1 MTNTEEIVGTF
12 GPSYRE
18 VAVGRILHVA
28 RETSLRLDCG
38 MEIADFPL
46 AYQTYGTLNE
56 TASNAVL
63 VCHGLTADQY
73 VASPHPVT
81 GKEGWWDYLIGPV
94 KPLDTNKFFVIC
106 SNVIGGCM
114 GSFGPKS
121 VNPATGREY
130 GLDFPVLTIA
140 DMARAQALLVEAL
153 GVSKLACIIG
163 GSMGGMIALQFTSLF
178 PERVGAVVAAAT
190 SARQS
195 PQNIAFNEIGRQA
208 IMVDPEWNHGRYFE
222 ERRFPAR
229 GLAVARMAAHMTYLS
244 ESGLQAK
251 FGRDLQDRD
260 QVTFGFEADFQIES
274 YLRHQG
280 SSFVER
286 FDPNSYFYITRALDY
301 FDLAAAN
308 EGRLSRAFAG
318 CEKTRFLVLSFS
330 TDWLYPTSESM
341 KLVKALNA
349 VSAPV
354 SFTEIESD
362 RGHDAFL
369 LEIPEYVD
377 CLKGFFNSL

>member
-1 MTNTEEIVGTF
+1 MTITEHITETF
-12 GPSYRE
+12 GPSYRA
-18 VAVGRILHVA
+18 VAVGKIMTVA
-28 RETSLRLDCG
+28 KDRPLQLDCG
-38 MEIADFPL
+38 TEIDNFPV
-46 AYQTYGTLNE
+46 AFQTYGELNDM
-56 TASNAVL
+56 ASNAVL

-73 VASPHPVT
+73 VASTHPVT
-81 GKEGWWDYLIGPV
+81 GKPGWWDYLIGPG
-94 KPLDTNKFFVIC
+94 KPLDTNRFFVVC

-114 GSFGPKS
+114 GSMGPKTI
-121 VNPATGREY
+121 NPATGKEY

-140 DMARAQALLVEAL
+140 DMVRAQALLLESL
-153 GVSKLACIIG
+153 GIERLACVIG
-163 GSMGGMIALQFTSLF
+163 GSMGGMIALQFASLY
-178 PERVGAVVAAAT
+178 PQRTRAVVAAAT

-195 PQNIAFNEIGRQA
+195 AQNIAFNEIGRQA
-208 IMVDPEWNHGRYFE
+208 IMVDSQWNHGRYYE
-222 ERRFPAR
+222 TRSFPAK

-244 ESGLQAK
+244 ERGLQSK

-260 QVTFGFEADFQIES
+260 EITFGFEADFQVES

-286 FDPNSYFYITRALDY
+286 FEPNSYFYITRALDY
-301 FDLAAAN
+301 FDLAAQY

-318 CEKTRFLVLSFS
+318 CGNIRFLLLSFS

-349 VSAPV
+349 VGAPV
-354 SFTEIESD
+354 SFTEIQSN

-369 LEIPEYVD
+369 LEIPEYVA